1 MFQTMF
7 KQHPRKWLGMGTAL
21 LAAISLMGLAGC
33 ITGGGGAD
41 AGAAITRTSDPAASK
56 DAKAVQKYL
65 AALTRGTEPGV
76 VAGQNAGDGPE
87 IARFS
92 DQVGYFSL
100 LDSVQQASGQTP
112 GMVGVDYEH
121 DSIYTPEQLSLAN
134 QRLIEHWKRGGL
146 VTISW
151 SPHSPW
157 LNDERDI
164 AGHPGEWADT
174 QTKSHDPGR
183 IDLRELLDPSQ
194 PRHAV
199 WRRKL
204 DRVAAALQELQQAGV
219 VVLWRPMAEMNGDS
233 FWWGQASSPQD
244 PELYKAVWRDMHRY
258 LTQAK
263 GLHNLLWVY
272 SPYRGPVNA
281 AEAAYIRP
289 VDWAYP
295 GAELVDVVAGV
306 SYSDTLDIAD
316 YAAYLSFGKPV
327 AMGEYGLTLQGSAS
341 LDGSFDTTRY
351 IQRLQQDY
359 PAVAY
364 WVSWHNWSIDG
375 ERVEHQALTSQR
387 NVTALMQA
395 PATIT
400 RSRVKWKAY
409 R

>member
-1 MFQTMF
+1 MFETML
-7 KQHPRKWLGMGTAL
+7 KPQLRRWLTL
-21 LAAISLMGLAGC
+21 LVAVVGLAGC
-33 ITGGGGAD
+33 ITGGGGSAD
-41 AGAAITRTSDPAASK
+41 AGAAISRTSDPAASK

-76 VAGQNAGDGPE
+76 VAGQNTGDGPQ

-92 DQVGYFSL
+92 DQVGYTAL
-100 LDSVQQASGQTP
+100 LDGVQQSSGQTP

-121 DSIYTPEQLSLAN
+121 DGIYTPEQLSLAN
-134 QRLIEHWKRGGL
+134 QRLIEHWQRGGL

-174 QTKSHDPGR
+174 QTKNHDPGR

-219 VVLWRPMAEMNGDS
+219 VVLWRPMAEMNGDW
-233 FWWGQASSPQD
+233 FWWGQASSPEPD
-244 PELYKAVWRDMHRY
+244 LYKAVWRDMHRY
-258 LTQAK
+258 LTGTK

-272 SPYRGPVNA
+272 SPYRGPA
-281 AEAAYIRP
+281 SPAETAYIRP

-295 GAELVDVVAGV
+295 GADLVDVVAGV
-306 SYSDTLDIAD
+306 SYGDTLDIAD
-316 YAAYLSFGKPV
+316 YAAYLAFGKPV
-327 AMGEYGLTLQGSAS
+327 AMGEYGPALQGAAS
-341 LDGSFDTTRY
+341 VAGNFDTTRY
-351 IQRLQQDY
+351 NQRLQHDY
-359 PAVAY
+359 PGVAY
-364 WVSWHNWSIDG
+364 WVSWHNWSIDT
-375 ERVEHQALTSQR
+375 ERVEHQALVSQR
-387 NVTALMQA
+387 NVTALMQM
-395 PATIT
+395 PGTIT

>member
-7 KQHPRKWLGMGTAL
+7 QQHPRKWMGMRMGMRVAL
-21 LAAISLMGLAGC
+21 LAAICLMGLAGC

-100 LDSVQQASGQTP
+100 FDSVQQTSGQTP
-112 GMVGVDYEH
+112 GMVGLDYEH

-174 QTKSHDPGR
+174 QAKSHDPGR
-183 IDLRELLDPSQ
+183 IDLRELLDPGQ

-204 DRVAAALQELQQAGV
+204 DRMAAALQELQQAGV

-281 AEAAYIRP
+281 AEAASATATR
-289 VDWAYP
+289 W
-295 GAELVDVVAGV
+295 
-306 SYSDTLDIAD
+306 TLPTMPPT
-316 YAAYLSFGKPV
+316 FR
-327 AMGEYGLTLQGSAS
+327 SAS
-341 LDGSFDTTRY
+341 PWPWANTASRCKAVPAWTAASTPRATSSACSRTTPRW
-351 IQRLQQDY
+351 
-359 PAVAY
+359 PT
-364 WVSWHNWSIDG
+364 G
-375 ERVEHQALTSQR
+375 
-387 NVTALMQA
+387 
-395 PATIT
+395 
-400 RSRVKWKAY
+400 
-409 R
+409 